1 MKAELLPYFTF
12 QKIRGRT
19 LVWCAVLTAII
30 SSAIYSE
37 INPLYYK
44 DITYPLPDGIY
55 LILFYCV
62 FILII
67 SSILFRA
74 RLSYRNLF
82 GRLPEWS
89 TIRHYSI
96 FTIPLVLFSF
106 SIFYIQ
112 YLISLPIFPDFA
124 EWLID
129 EDLVTVV
136 HPSNM
141 KLIIANIFS
150 IFCLTIITPIFL
162 EFFFRGILLT
172 RWSIKWSTPKAIIF
186 SSILFGI
193 LHSNILGA
201 IFFGYVLAIL
211 YVKTKSLYV
220 PICIHILNNLSAV
233 SIDYYSVIIHH
244 THSEIYHT
252 HSEIYRVDT
261 QTPIWIW
268 VDTQT
273 PIWIWIIGLII
284 VVAALLN
291 FLRKNF
297 PNKDWVIPYL
307 FHHNNENNLS

>member
-82 GRLPEWS
+82 GGFPDWS

-96 FTIPLVLFSF
+96 FTIPLVLFSLCI
-106 SIFYIQ
+106 SYIQ
-112 YLISLPIFPDFA
+112 YIASQTISLDFPK
-124 EWLID
+124 WLFD
-129 EDLVTVV
+129 VESVTFVY
-136 HPSNM
+136 PSNM
-141 KLIIANIFS
+141 KLMIANIFS
-150 IFCLTIITPIFL
+150 ILCITIITPIFE

-172 RWSIKWSTPKAIIF
+172 RWSIKWGTPKAIIF

-193 LHSNILGA
+193 LHSNILGLT
-201 IFFGYVLAIL
+201 FFGYVLAIL

-220 PICIHILNNLSAV
+220 PICIHILNNLIAV

-244 THSEIYHT
+244 TPSEIYSVGT
-252 HSEIYRVDT
+252 H
-261 QTPIWIW
+261 
-268 VDTQT
+268 T
-273 PIWIWIIGLII
+273 PIWIWIIGLIF
-284 VVAALLN
+284 VVAAMLN

-297 PNKDWVIPYL
+297 PNKDWIIPYL
-307 FHHNNENNLS
+307 FHHNQENSLS